1 MQDYECC
8 MARHR
13 KSPSGSARF
22 VLPILILCL
31 AVGGFV
37 FFRGSGDSPAR
48 TIPLLEPR
56 DYLDNALAL
65 RGNTY
70 RLQGVV
76 DDSLV
81 WTPGNGRLI
90 SIQAGE
96 ILLPV
101 VVPKEHSDLNIQKA
115 QRLEFVLEVDEEG
128 LLRAT
133 KVTKS

>member
-1 MQDYECC
+1 

-13 KSPSGSARF
+13 KSPSGPTRLIF
-22 VLPILILCL
+22 PIAILCL

-37 FFRGSGDSPAR
+37 FFRGSGEGLAR
-48 TIPLLEPR
+48 TVPLLEPR

-70 RLQGVV
+70 RLQGIV
-76 DDSLV
+76 DDSLA

-90 SIQAGE
+90 SVQSGE
-96 ILLPV
+96 VLLPV
-101 VVPKEHSDLNIQKA
+101 LVPREHSDLNIQKA
-115 QRLEFVLEVDEEG
+115 QRLEFVIEVDEEG

>member
-1 MQDYECC
+1 

-13 KSPSGSARF
+13 KSPSGPARF
-22 VLPILILCL
+22 VFPILILCL
-31 AVGGFV
+31 AAGGFV
-37 FFRGSGDSPAR
+37 FFRGSGEGQAR

-90 SIQAGE
+90 SVQAGE
-96 ILLPV
+96 VLLPV
-101 VVPKEHSDLNIQKA
+101 VVPREQSDLNIQKA